1 MYPFVRFTKEM
12 LKFRKSPKLGP
23 LDTHISTHMCW
34 PWDLDPWIELNNG
47 RTLTLYDLG
56 RIPMASRTGLIGALR
71 ENGWGITVA
80 GNSTRYR
87 RRIRAFDRFTMLTR
101 MIGWDHRFM
110 YMEQSMW
117 RKGECCNHMLLR
129 GAFTSAKGIVTPQQ
143 VFAAVGYH
151 HESPAL
157 PDWVQ
162 AWIAADAMRPWP
174 PEVAPEARA
183 ATLA

>member
-1 MYPFVRFTKEM
+1 
-12 LKFRKSPKLGP
+12 
-23 LDTHISTHMCW
+23 
-34 PWDLDPWIELNNG
+34 
-47 RTLTLYDLG
+47 
-56 RIPMASRTGLIGALR
+56 
-71 ENGWGITVA
+71 
-80 GNSTRYR
+80 
-87 RRIRAFDRFTMLTR
+87 
-101 MIGWDHRFM
+101 M

-129 GAFTSAKGIVTPQQ
+129 GAFTSRNGIVTPQQ